1 LGLNKRKEEKS
12 ALITTKQSPPLVLQD
27 DEFSSTPLPI
37 FMEKEDEDN
46 LCNHYKRCELTK
58 NFSNS

>member
-1 LGLNKRKEEKS
+1 MGLNKRKEERP
-12 ALITTKQSPPLVLQD
+12 ALATTKQSPPPLVLHD

-46 LCNHYKRCELTK
+46 LCNHYKRCGLTK
-58 NFSNS
+58 KFF